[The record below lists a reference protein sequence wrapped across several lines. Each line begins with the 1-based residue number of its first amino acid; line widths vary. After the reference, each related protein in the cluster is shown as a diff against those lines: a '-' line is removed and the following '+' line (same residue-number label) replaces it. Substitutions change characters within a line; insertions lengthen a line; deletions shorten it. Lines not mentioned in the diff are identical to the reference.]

1 MKNVEHDLQATKEV
15 NIAIKKGKIIEDS
28 PEMDR
33 MIEKADDE
41 VAKYVKEMLEDD
53 EVLSKAKFL

>member
-1 MKNVEHDLQATKEV
+1 MDNWKLFKTIFHFPLS
-15 NIAIKKGKIIEDS
+15 IFHWKKLVDS
-28 PEMDR
+28 IEMDR

>member
-1 MKNVEHDLQATKEV
+1 
-15 NIAIKKGKIIEDS
+15 
-28 PEMDR
+28 MDR

>member
-1 MKNVEHDLQATKEV
+1 MKNVEHDLQT
-15 NIAIKKGKIIEDS
+15 
-28 PEMDR
+28 EMDR

-53 EVLSKAKFL
+53 EVLYKAKFL